1 MALSSSIEHAVP
13 KQPNRHS
20 ANSWI
25 AKADEDI
32 DTVDLC
38 LSAGGRLA
46 NVAAFHTQQ
55 AAEKLLKALI
65 AIAGIEPPRVHDLA
79 ELTDLAGEAK
89 SDVRT
94 LAENIETITSW
105 AVLTHYPSHG
115 DTPPPT
121 TGEIAD
127 ALRAG
132 QTASHA
138 GREGG
143 LGLKTLSQGLDFVVC
158 ATARGRYILASME
171 RQYRGGEHPD
181 GVFAR
186 YGAQK
191 LGSARRPHKIY
202 LTFTIVLL

>member
-1 MALSSSIEHAVP
+1 MASRKVPADLLQAVVEHFNPRKVILFGSRARGGARPDSDHDLLSGRCHTWPRRMALSSSIEHAVP

-65 AIAGIEPPRVHDLA
+65 AMAGIEPPRVHDLA
-79 ELTDLAGEAK
+79 ELTDLAGKAK

-94 LAENIETITSW
+94 LAEKIETITSW
-105 AVLTHYPSHG
+105 AVLTRYPSHG

-127 ALRAG
+127 ALRLVKQLRA
-132 QTASHA
+132 
-138 GREGG
+138 
-143 LGLKTLSQGLDFVVC
+143 
-158 ATARGRYILASME
+158 LAAKAVS
-171 RQYRGGEHPD
+171 G
-181 GVFAR
+181 
-186 YGAQK
+186 
-191 LGSARRPHKIY
+191 
-202 LTFTIVLL
+202 

>member
-1 MALSSSIEHAVP
+1 MALSSSIEHAGP

-38 LSAGGRLA
+38 PSAGGRLA

-65 AIAGIEPPRVHDLA
+65 AMAGIEPPRVHDLA
-79 ELTDLAGEAK
+79 ELTDLAGKAK

-94 LAENIETITSW
+94 LAEKIETITSW
-105 AVLTHYPSHG
+105 AVLTRYPSHG

-127 ALRAG
+127 ALRLVKQLRA
-132 QTASHA
+132 
-138 GREGG
+138 
-143 LGLKTLSQGLDFVVC
+143 
-158 ATARGRYILASME
+158 LAAKAVS
-171 RQYRGGEHPD
+171 G
-181 GVFAR
+181 
-186 YGAQK
+186 
-191 LGSARRPHKIY
+191 
-202 LTFTIVLL
+202 

>member
-94 LAENIETITSW
+94 LSENIETITSW

-158 ATARGRYILASME
+158 ATAREAVTFWRRWSANI
-171 RQYRGGEHPD
+171 GGNTLTEFLRD
-181 GVFAR
+181 MVR
-186 YGAQK
+186 K
-191 LGSARRPHKIY
+191 NSARLAGLYKRY

>member
-1 MALSSSIEHAVP
+1 MALSSSIEHAGP

-38 LSAGGRLA
+38 PSAGGRLA

-65 AIAGIEPPRVHDLA
+65 AMAGIEPPRVHDLA
-79 ELTDLAGEAK
+79 ELTDLAGKAK

-94 LAENIETITSW
+94 LAEKIETITSW
-105 AVLTHYPSHG
+105 AVLTRYPSHG

-127 ALRAG
+127 ALRLVNSFARWPRRRSRAKD
-132 QTASHA
+132 TITRARLRSL
-138 GREGG
+138 R
-143 LGLKTLSQGLDFVVC
+143 DR
-158 ATARGRYILASME
+158 ARGRYILASME
-171 RQYRGGEHPD
+171 RQYRGEHPD

-191 LGSARRPHKIY
+191 LGSARRP
-202 LTFTIVLL
+202 L